1 MVGRERRRHST
12 LARVGDLVLTV
23 LAVGGTACVVL
34 VPLAF
39 FFDISLILFK
49 TGSMSPTIPAGSLAV
64 VREIPASE
72 VHVGDVVTVDRT
84 PLPPITHRVV
94 DIANGGG
101 TTRLLTLRG
110 DANEANDAAPHAVS
124 HVRLVEWSVPRL
136 GYAVRA
142 VSNVYATSLI
152 TIGAA
157 AIVTWAFWP
166 RGGPPGP
173 RRRRTWRHRGPG
185 SAVPDEAGAAPEA
198 GTQPSGTGARGDS
211 TLGRMLVVLAVLPG
225 VAAAVLAAPG
235 QARADTTEEVIRSRY
250 LTLVS
255 IGDND
260 RMTNLAPDQP
270 VPWQVGV
277 SAHAKQPGEVTISL
291 SAQGPLTVRPDG
303 LQVMVAICAIRW
315 VRGAC
320 PGGQGEQVLA
330 DGPATRVA
338 AHPITISSM
347 RADQQRWVLVTASLL
362 ANSVA
367 SGSADLIVTATGFG
381 DSASAGGTVGPLP
394 RTGTNLWPPVFAGG
408 GALFTGLLL
417 MLATRRHRITVGRP

>member
-1 MVGRERRRHST
+1 MAGRARRRQGT

-23 LAVGGTACVVL
+23 LAIGGTACVVL

-72 VHVGDVVTVDRT
+72 VDVGDVVTVDRT

-101 TTRLLTLRG
+101 PYRLLTLRG
-110 DANEANDAAPHAVS
+110 DANESNDAAPHAVS

-166 RGGPPGP
+166 RGGEP
-173 RRRRTWRHRGPG
+173 RSRRRTWRGRRPG
-185 SAVPDEAGAAPEA
+185 LPAPDEAGTEPEVD
-198 GTQPSGTGARGDS
+198 TQPSRSGAGGDS
-211 TLGRMLVVLAVLPG
+211 TLGRMFVVLAVLPG
-225 VAAAVLAAPG
+225 VAAGVLATPG
-235 QARADTTEEVIRSRY
+235 QARADTTEEVVRSRY

-255 IGDND
+255 IGDTD

-270 VPWQVGV
+270 VPWEVGV
-277 SAHAKQPGEVTISL
+277 SAHAKQPGVVTISL
-291 SAQGPLTVRPDG
+291 SALGPLTVRPDG
-303 LQVMVAICAIRW
+303 LQVMVAICAMRW

-320 PGGQGEQVLA
+320 PTGQGEQVLA
-330 DGPATRVA
+330 DGPATRLA

-347 RADQQRWVLVTASLL
+347 RSDQQRWVLVTASLL

-394 RTGTNLWPPVFAGG
+394 STGTNLWTPVLAGG

-417 MLATRRHRITVGRP
+417 MLATRRHRIRVRQP